1 MSICINIVKGG
12 IYLFN
17 KEVETVEN
25 CNCNIIHEDIINKVK
40 KNMIDEELLYDLSD
54 LYKVFGDTTRI
65 KILHVLSISEMC
77 VCDISTLLG
86 IKQSSVSH
94 QLKTLRQ
101 AKLVKYRRNG
111 KVVYYSLDDTH
122 VEQIF
127 NQGLAHIKEK

>member
-1 MSICINIVKGG
+1 M
-12 IYLFN
+12 FN
-17 KEVETVEN
+17 KEVENIES
-25 CNCNIIHEDIINKVK
+25 CNCSIIHKDIINKVK
-40 KNMIDEELLYDLSD
+40 ENMIDEELLYDLSD

-77 VCDISTLLG
+77 VCDISALLG

-101 AKLVKYRRNG
+101 AKLVKYRRSG

-122 VEQIF
+122 VEEIF
-127 NQGLAHIKEK
+127 KQGLAHVTEK

>member
-1 MSICINIVKGG
+1 M
-12 IYLFN
+12 LN
-17 KEVETVEN
+17 KEVENVES
-25 CNCNIIHEDIINKVK
+25 CNCSVIHEDIINKVK
-40 KNMIDEELLYDLSD
+40 ENMIDEELLYDLSD

-77 VCDISTLLG
+77 VCDISALLG

-111 KVVYYSLDDTH
+111 KIVYYSLDDTH
-122 VEQIF
+122 VEEIF
-127 NQGLAHIKEK
+127 KQGLAHIEEK

>member
-1 MSICINIVKGG
+1 MNTYNKGSDTM
-12 IYLFN
+12 LS
-17 KEVETVEN
+17 KEVENIES
-25 CNCNIIHEDIINKVK
+25 CNCNVIHEDIITKVK
-40 KNMIDEELLYDLSD
+40 ENMIDEELLYDLSD

-86 IKQSSVSH
+86 MKQSSVSH

-101 AKLVKYRRNG
+101 AKLVKYRRSG

-122 VEQIF
+122 VEEIF
-127 NQGLAHIKEK
+127 KQGLAHITEK